1 MIKVGVF
8 CPAHLAPMVAARLPG
23 DNWMLAWYG
32 PHDEQR
38 VLTGLLEPDQWVT
51 AQALLIG
58 FGMRGMVNR
67 WQTWGE
73 DEVIPQELLPP
84 GYQDNNRLP
93 IVRYRSAGG
102 YHFSSRDL
110 PDQGYGPREP

>member
-8 CPAHLAPMVAARLPG
+8 CPAPLAPLVAARLPG
-23 DNWMLAWYG
+23 EWMLAWYG

-38 VLTGLLEPDQWVT
+38 VLTGLLEPDQWVA
-51 AQALLIG
+51 AQALLAG
-58 FGMRGMVNR
+58 FGMRGMVSR
-67 WQTWGE
+67 WQTWTE

-93 IVRYRSAGG
+93 SNRYRHASF
-102 YHFSSRDL
+102 HFSSRDL
-110 PDQGYGPREP
+110 PDQGSGPPES